1 VVNVAQHSF
10 FGYRRENGRVGIRNH
25 VVILPLDDLSNA
37 SAEAVANNI
46 KGTLALP
53 HAYGRLQFGEDLE
66 LHFRTLIGTG
76 SNPNIAACVVIGI
89 EPSWTGRVV
98 EGIAKTGKPVVGFAI
113 EGHGDINTI
122 AAASRKAQ
130 EFVQWASEKQRES
143 CSIKE
148 LFVSTKCGESDTT
161 SGLASCPTV
170 GNLIDKLDPLG
181 ATTCFGET
189 SELTGAE
196 VVCASRAATPEVK
209 EHFMKVFNAYQ
220 KVIDRHKT
228 SDLSES
234 QPTKGNIAGGLT
246 TIEEKAFGN
255 LQKIGRKTKFIDVL
269 KPAESPAKGPGL
281 YYMDTSSAAAEC
293 ITLQAAAG
301 FVVHLFPT
309 GQGNVIGNPIEPVIK
324 LTANPKTARTMGEHI
339 DLDVSGILRREMS
352 LDEAGDRLID
362 VMIRTCNGRL
372 TCAEALGHREFV
384 MTKLYQSA

>member
-1 VVNVAQHSF
+1 MGRYQFS
-10 FGYRRENGRVGIRNH
+10 GYRRENGRVGIRNH

-37 SAEAVANNI
+37 AAEAVANNI

-66 LHFRTLIGTG
+66 LFFRTLIGTG
-76 SNPNIAACVVIGI
+76 SNPNVAACVVIGI
-89 EPSWTGRVV
+89 EPGWTGRIVD
-98 EGIAKTGKPVVGFAI
+98 GIAKTGKPVEGLAI
-113 EGHGDINTI
+113 EGHGDTNTI
-122 AAASRKAQ
+122 ASASRKAQ
-130 EFVQWASEKQRES
+130 ELVQLASEKPREA
-143 CSIKE
+143 CSIE
-148 LFVSTKCGESDTT
+148 DLFLSTKCGESDTT
-161 SGLASCPTV
+161 SGLGSCPTV

-181 ATTCFGET
+181 VTTCFGET

-196 VVCASRAATPEVK
+196 AVCARRASTKEVADR
-209 EHFMKVFNAYQ
+209 FMQVFRAYQ
-220 KVIDRHKT
+220 EVIDRHKT

-269 KPAESPAKGPGL
+269 KPGEAPGKRPGL
-281 YYMDTSSAAAEC
+281 YFMDTSSAAAEC
-293 ITLQAAAG
+293 VTLQAAAG

-324 LTANPKTARTMGEHI
+324 LTANPRTARTMSEHI
-339 DLDVSGILRREMS
+339 DLDVSGLLRREMT
-352 LDEAGDRLID
+352 LDEAGDKLID
-362 VMIRTCNGRL
+362 LVLRTCNGRL

-384 MTKLYQSA
+384 LTKLYQSA

>member
-1 VVNVAQHSF
+1 MGRYQF
-10 FGYRRENGRVGIRNH
+10 LGYRRENGRVGIRNH

-37 SAEAVANNI
+37 AAEAVANNI

-76 SNPNIAACVVIGI
+76 SNPNVAACVVIGI
-89 EPSWTGRVV
+89 EPGWTGRIVD
-98 EGIAKTGKPVVGFAI
+98 GIAKTGKPVAGFAI
-113 EGHGDINTI
+113 EGNGDITTI
-122 AAASRKAQ
+122 ANASRKAR
-130 EFVQWASEKQRES
+130 EFVQWASEKQRET
-143 CSIKE
+143 CSIE
-148 LFVSTKCGESDTT
+148 EVFVSTKCGESDTT
-161 SGLASCPTV
+161 SGLGSCPTV

-196 VVCASRAATPEVK
+196 VVCASRAATK
-209 EHFMKVFNAYQ
+209 EIGDKFMHVFRAYQ
-220 KVIDRHKT
+220 EVIERHKT

-255 LQKIGRKTKFIDVL
+255 FQKIGKKAKFIDVL
-269 KPAESPAKGPGL
+269 KPAEAPAKGPGL

-293 ITLQAAAG
+293 VTLQAAAG

-324 LTANPKTARTMGEHI
+324 LTANPKTARTMSEHI
-339 DLDVSGILRREMS
+339 DLDVSGILRREMTM
-352 LDEAGDRLID
+352 DQAGDQLIEI
-362 VMIRTCNGRL
+362 MLRTCNGRL